1 MQQVVRVFQPS
12 RVGQLVTGVVMGGY
26 GVVMVCFE
34 WLRVVMSGLGWFDV
48 IIGGTGVET
57 VGCW

>member
-1 MQQVVRVFQPS
+1 
-12 RVGQLVTGVVMGGY
+12 MGGY
-26 GVVMVCFE
+26 GVVMICFE
-34 WLRVVMSGLGWFDV
+34 WSRVVMSGFGWFGV